1 MFLGLMLIVL
11 LITLAIGG
19 IIYMDKESYGDLLK

>member
-1 MFLGLMLIVL
+1 MFLGIMLIIL
-11 LITLAIGG
+11 LIALGVGG

>member
-1 MFLGLMLIVL
+1 MFLGIMLIVL
-11 LITLAIGG
+11 LTTLAIGG